1 MTGGRSSLRAAADAV
16 AAGGGA
22 VLADSE
28 RDGAVGLL
36 VAAGLGISADTVNF
50 MATHGRGVICVALT
64 PGQCDALALQ
74 PMPVVGWTR
83 PRAAFTVSVD
93 ARRDI
98 TTGIS
103 AADRALTIRLLS
115 DPDGDPDELVR
126 PGHIFPVRVHPDGLR
141 RDGGIF
147 DAAVELVRLAGVSS
161 PAATTCEILD
171 DDGRV
176 APLAELE
183 RLARRHRLPL
193 VTVRGLL
200 DAVITGVV
208 VHGDRRGRELGF
220 PTANLRV
227 AAVETLPARGVYA
240 ARALGRAAAV
250 SVGVR
255 PTFGSGREPLVEVHV
270 LDFAGDLY
278 GCELTV
284 ELVDYLRPERRFGTV
299 AALRAQIAADVER
312 VRELVADR

>member
-1 MTGGRSSLRAAADAV
+1 MTNDRSSLRTAADTV
-16 AAGGGA
+16 AAGGCV

-28 RDGAVGLL
+28 RDNGVGLL

-50 MATHGRGVICVALT
+50 MATYGRGVICVALT
-64 PGQCDALALQ
+64 PAQCDALGLQ
-74 PMPVVGWTR
+74 PMPVVGWDR

-93 ARRDI
+93 ARSDI

-115 DPDGDPDELVR
+115 DPAGDPGELVR
-126 PGHIFPVRVHPDGLR
+126 PGHIFPVRTRPEGLR
-141 RDGGIF
+141 RNGGVF
-147 DAAVELVRLAGVSS
+147 DAAVELVRLAGVAS

-176 APLAELE
+176 APLSALE
-183 RLARRHRLPL
+183 GLARLHRMPL
-193 VTVRGLL
+193 VTVRALL

-220 PTANLRV
+220 PTANLRL
-227 AAVETLPARGVYA
+227 AAVETLPAHGVYA
-240 ARALGRAAAV
+240 ARALGRPAAV
-250 SVGVR
+250 SIGVR
-255 PTFGSGREPLVEVHV
+255 PTFGSATDPLVEVHV

-278 GCELTV
+278 GRELTV
-284 ELVDYLRPERRFGTV
+284 ELVDYLRPERRFGSV
-299 AALRAQIAADVER
+299 AALQAQIAADVER
-312 VRELVADR
+312 VRELVAA